1 MLLVK
6 KEFVVPV
13 VTKVQLAEQE
23 KQVHLV
29 PLDLLVKRVPLE
41 NLVLQ

>member
-1 MLLVK
+1 MLLGK
-6 KEFVVPV
+6 KGSVVLV
-13 VTKVQLAEQE
+13 VTKVQWVELE
-23 KQVHLV
+23 KQVHPA